1 MPELSRPV
9 ECAPHHFRICDAQR
23 GQRLA
28 CRCQSTG
35 AAAQGHSRQDQP
47 DSVQSLA
54 GHAIRMLRLGPNRKI
69 LRNCFRG
76 RLALMSVIAR
86 IIMALVAYGLAC
98 LAAALVL
105 TLGSLAPNW
114 NEVMTPL
121 GPDSAAFQSIALWSV
136 TGIAAIIIFSV
147 GFLPALLV
155 IALAEGLALRSA
167 VIYGVAGG
175 LLSLAMAYGLD
186 FAGYIATPDGDLARN
201 REVFAAAGIAGGLV
215 YWLIA
220 GRRAGA
226 WK

>member
-1 MPELSRPV
+1 
-9 ECAPHHFRICDAQR
+9 
-23 GQRLA
+23 
-28 CRCQSTG
+28 
-35 AAAQGHSRQDQP
+35 
-47 DSVQSLA
+47 
-54 GHAIRMLRLGPNRKI
+54 
-69 LRNCFRG
+69 
-76 RLALMSVIAR
+76 MSVIAR
-86 IIMALVAYGLAC
+86 IIMALVAYGFAC

-121 GPDSAAFQSIALWSV
+121 GPDSTAFPSIALWSV

-167 VIYGVAGG
+167 VIYGVVGA
-175 LLSLAMAYGLD
+175 LLALAMAYGLD